1 MNEHDIIAIEA
12 ASPRA
17 QLLLREFAHR
27 AGSEWSSALGEVSLA
42 AARCGNEV
50 ARLALTNVEIRLRS
64 YARVQ
69 NALRIPEH
77 SARMDAYAYLGK
89 ICQAISHA
97 RLESRGIELTVSGHP
112 FSMSSERC
120 WLLGMIV
127 SELVNN
133 AARYAGTRGS
143 ASIRM
148 ELLPT
153 PTALE
158 CRVTDDRACSPDT
171 GPGHGF
177 RIVEALARALR
188 ADISRQFGPGGS
200 CAVLLCPLEA

>member
-1 MNEHDIIAIEA
+1 MDMASNGISWSDDLGVDATSQRRFVLLQDVPARPSSGGADAERGVFEETRWRDPGATEA
-12 ASPRA
+12 ASPGA

-120 WLLGMIV
+120 CLLGMIV
-127 SELVNN
+127 SELVTN
-133 AARYAGTRGS
+133 AARHAGTRGS

-148 ELLPT
+148 E
-153 PTALE
+153 
-158 CRVTDDRACSPDT
+158 
-171 GPGHGF
+171 
-177 RIVEALARALR
+177 
-188 ADISRQFGPGGS
+188 
-200 CAVLLCPLEA
+200 